1 MTYTPGMAIELP
13 PGPLVT
19 TEWLAANMRD
29 VRIVDVRGEV
39 RPPGEKLRYRPKRGD
54 YDANHIT
61 GAFFVD
67 WTRDIVDVN
76 DSVPVQIARPEHF
89 ASTMSS
95 IGIGDGTPV
104 IAYDDYRSVFASRF
118 AWALRYYGHDAVR
131 VLDGGWSAWV
141 KEERPTSTHP
151 PRPFTAKFIAR
162 PRPELRRTA
171 EQLARELESVLLL
184 DARPSDQYEGKAS
197 AASRKGHIPHAK
209 SVPYPTLFDEDG
221 KLKSPEAIA
230 KTLAGAAV
238 DPKDARPIVAYCNGG
253 VTACA
258 LRTAF
263 ALVGRDDV
271 AIYDG
276 SWNEWGNDP
285 SRPIES

>member
-1 MTYTPGMAIELP
+1 MEIP

-19 TEWLAANMRD
+19 TAWLQEHMRE

-39 RPPGEKLRYRPKRGD
+39 RPPGENPRYRPKRAD
-54 YDANHIT
+54 YDKGHIS

-67 WTRDIVDVN
+67 WTRDIVDLH
-76 DSVPVQIARPEHF
+76 DPIPAQIAKPEHF

-95 IGIGDGTPV
+95 IGIGPDTV
-104 IAYDDYRSVFASRF
+104 VVAYDDYRSVFAARF

-131 VLDGGWSAWV
+131 VLDGGWNAWK

-151 PRPFTAKFIAR
+151 PRPVAAKFISRA
-162 PRPELRRTA
+162 RPELRRTA
-171 EQLARELESVLLL
+171 AEVARDLESVLLI
-184 DARPSDQYEGKAS
+184 DARVREQFEGKAS

-209 SVPYPTLFDEDG
+209 SLPYPDLFDEEG
-221 KLKSPEAIA
+221 KF
-230 KTLAGAAV
+230 KTAGALAEIFSGAGI

-258 LRTAF
+258 VRTAL
-263 ALVGRDDV
+263 AIAGRDDV

-285 SRPIES
+285 SRPIE

>member
-1 MTYTPGMAIELP
+1 MLVLP
-13 PGPLVT
+13 PGPVVSV
-19 TEWLAANMRD
+19 EWLAANMRD

-39 RPPGEKLRYRPKRGD
+39 RPVGESPRYRPKRAA
-54 YDANHIT
+54 YDESHIT
-61 GAFFVD
+61 GAFFID
-67 WTRDIVDVN
+67 WTRDIVNVN
-76 DSVPVQIARPEHF
+76 DPVPVQIAKPEHF

-118 AWALRYYGHDAVR
+118 AWALRYHGHDEVR
-131 VLDGGWSAWV
+131 VLDGGFAAWV
-141 KEERPTSTHP
+141 KAGHPTSAHP
-151 PRPFTAKFIAR
+151 PRPVTAKFTPR
-162 PRPELRRTA
+162 MRPELRRTA
-171 EQLARELESVLLL
+171 AEVEAAHDTILLL
-184 DARPSDQYEGKAS
+184 DARMRDQFEGKTS
-197 AASRKGHIPHAK
+197 AASRSGHIPHAK
-209 SVPYPTLFDEDG
+209 SVPYPDFFDADG
-221 KLKSPEAIA
+221 KYKSPDAIA
-230 KTLAGAAV
+230 KLFAEAGV

-258 LRTAF
+258 VRGAL

-285 SRPIES
+285 ARPIE